1 MKLKYINKIAAN
13 LYLNINR
20 KSSCL
25 LDGSYNSI
33 FVGRSMNFDNLR
45 EYVVGDNIKDI
56 DWKASTRVNSLLV
69 KQFIAERKHNIYLVL
84 DTNISMNALS
94 KDESK
99 KKDLALYAAGT
110 FSYLV
115 NKNGDFVGAFFNEE
129 NKIKFYNLKSGLE
142 NIESILTN
150 YDKTMKKKNVKTLND
165 TLQFLVNNSKAKA
178 MVVIFTDV
186 SGIDKLD
193 ESLLKKLLIKNDVL
207 IFNIEDMPLKEDL
220 LYDIE
225 DNYLIPDYILKNK
238 SIYVSEKNVKE
249 EVSSRIKMKLKKY
262 GVNNI
267 NIDSMDTLAINVIKL
282 VKEHNY
288 ANKS

>member
-1 MKLKYINKIAAN
+1 M
-13 LYLNINR
+13 
-20 KSSCL
+20 
-25 LDGSYNSI
+25 
-33 FVGRSMNFDNLR
+33 
-45 EYVVGDNIKDI
+45 E
-56 DWKASTRVNSLLV
+56 
-69 KQFIAERKHNIYLVL
+69 
-84 DTNISMNALS
+84 
-94 KDESK
+94 
-99 KKDLALYAAGT
+99 
-110 FSYLV
+110 
-115 NKNGDFVGAFFNEE
+115 
-129 NKIKFYNLKSGLE
+129 
-142 NIESILTN
+142 
-150 YDKTMKKKNVKTLND
+150 KKNVKTLND

-238 SIYVSEKNVKE
+238 SIYVSEKNVRE

>member
-69 KQFIAERKHNIYLVL
+69 KQFIAERKHNVYLVF

-150 YDKTMKKKNVKTLND
+150 YDKIMEKKNVKTLND
-165 TLQFLVNNSKAKA
+165 TLQFLVNNSKTKA

>member
-69 KQFIAERKHNIYLVL
+69 KQFIAERKHNVYLVF

-99 KKDLALYAAGT
+99 K
-110 FSYLV
+110 
-115 NKNGDFVGAFFNEE
+115 N
-129 NKIKFYNLKSGLE
+129 
-142 NIESILTN
+142 
-150 YDKTMKKKNVKTLND
+150 
-165 TLQFLVNNSKAKA
+165 
-178 MVVIFTDV
+178 
-186 SGIDKLD
+186 
-193 ESLLKKLLIKNDVL
+193 
-207 IFNIEDMPLKEDL
+207 
-220 LYDIE
+220 
-225 DNYLIPDYILKNK
+225 
-238 SIYVSEKNVKE
+238 
-249 EVSSRIKMKLKKY
+249 
-262 GVNNI
+262 
-267 NIDSMDTLAINVIKL
+267 
-282 VKEHNY
+282 
-288 ANKS
+288 